1 MTGPRLTFLGGV
13 QEIGGNKLLIE
24 DGPDRILFDFG
35 PSFSPRY
42 DEFFVNYL
50 APRMNVSPV
59 KDLLEFGLV
68 PRVPGLYAPDALV
81 HSDLPHQPPEIHG
94 VFVSH
99 AHFDHAGYLS
109 LIDPEIPVYV
119 NEGTRALLE
128 AIESSR
134 GKKYGDHPWRIVPD
148 RKPVKVGNIEVVPH
162 PVDHSI
168 PWASGFVVHTR
179 EGSVAYTGDYRAHG
193 PRQKLTHEFV
203 DAARAA
209 DPSALV
215 IEGTRAGP
223 DARKNFSEAGVRE
236 GVDQILAATQGLAL
250 VSYYPRDV
258 DRILTMY
265 EAARDQG
272 RSFVVSLKTAHLLT
286 QIHDLWPGGH
296 LPLPGRTPDL
306 LVYRR
311 PKLRFDN
318 WEKPF
323 LDAAVDSEYV
333 RSHGG
338 ELLLSLD
345 LVHFAEL
352 IDLRPPRG
360 SPFIHSMS
368 EPFSEDDLDDRVLH
382 NWLDHFGL
390 AFHQLHASGHCSEPE
405 LKSTV
410 ESVRPSTVYPVHTE
424 HPDAF
429 AKFGRATT
437 EPALGEAYPIGTA
450 PRRGG
455 A

>member
-1 MTGPRLTFLGGV
+1 VARPLLTFLGGV
-13 QEIGGNKLLIE
+13 REIGGNKLLIE
-24 DGPDRILFDFG
+24 DGPDRVLFDFG

-50 APRMNVSPV
+50 APRMSVSPV
-59 KDLLEFGLV
+59 KDLLEFGLI
-68 PRVPGLYAPDALV
+68 PRVPGLFSREALT
-81 HSDLPHQPPEIHG
+81 HSDLPHQAPEVHA

-99 AHFDHAGYLS
+99 AHIDHAGYLP
-109 LIDPEIPVYV
+109 LIDPEIPVHV

-128 AIESSR
+128 AIEGSR
-134 GKKYGDHPWRIVPD
+134 GTKYGDHPWKILVD
-148 RKPVKVGNIEVVPH
+148 RKPVKVGNLEIVPH

-168 PWASGFVVHTR
+168 PWASGFVIHTR
-179 EGSVAYTGDYRAHG
+179 EGSIAYTGDYRAHG

-203 DAARAA
+203 AAAGEA

-223 DARKNFSEAGVRE
+223 DPRKNLSEEGVRV
-236 GVDQILAATQGLAL
+236 GVDEILASADGVAL

-265 EAARDQG
+265 EAARAAG

-286 QIHDLWPGGH
+286 KIHGLWPGGH
-296 LPLPGRTPDL
+296 LPLPGTTSDL

-323 LDAAVDSEYV
+323 LDSAIDSEYV
-333 RSHGG
+333 RGHGR

-352 IDLRPPRG
+352 IDLRPPAG

-368 EPFSEDDLDDRVLH
+368 EPFSEDDLDDKVLH

-390 AFHQLHASGHCSEPE
+390 AFHQLHASGHCSETE
-405 LKSTV
+405 LRSTV
-410 ESVRPSTVYPVHTE
+410 NAVGSATVYPIHTE
-424 HPDAF
+424 HPEAF
-429 AKFGRATT
+429 AKFGATSRPPELS
-437 EPALGEAYPIGTA
+437 EPYPIGGA
-450 PRRGG
+450 RRRGG
-455 A
+455 S